1 MQTKQFCNMMTLN
14 ISLCAYAMIVEYNY
28 AFMQWVLKYTTLYFK
43 ADEMYLSLT
52 EWPLK
57 SVKYST
63 TLLTNACLNST
74 FAQFPNMPDIT
85 STLEQMA

>member
-1 MQTKQFCNMMTLN
+1 MQTKQLCNMTLN
-14 ISLCAYAMIVEYNY
+14 ISLCVYAMIVEYNY
-28 AFMQWVLKYTTLYFK
+28 AFKQWVLKYTTLYFK

-74 FAQFPNMPDIT
+74 FTQFPNIPDIT